1 MSIRETA
8 VFGGGCFWCTE
19 AIFKRVKGVI
29 SVMPGYAGG
38 EKVNPTYQEVCTG
51 KTGHAEVIKI
61 EFDPQVISYEELLE
75 VLWIAHD
82 PTTLNRQGN
91 DVGEQYRSIILFAND
106 DQKNLA
112 ERSMRKVMQSSR
124 FSEPLV
130 TVIQPMKE
138 FYPAEDYHQ
147 DYFANNP
154 NQPYCRFVISPK
166 LNHFMESY
174 KS

>member
-1 MSIRETA
+1 
-8 VFGGGCFWCTE
+8 
-19 AIFKRVKGVI
+19 
-29 SVMPGYAGG
+29 MPGYAGG

-75 VLWIAHD
+75 VFWIAHD

-166 LNHFMESY
+166 LIHFMESY